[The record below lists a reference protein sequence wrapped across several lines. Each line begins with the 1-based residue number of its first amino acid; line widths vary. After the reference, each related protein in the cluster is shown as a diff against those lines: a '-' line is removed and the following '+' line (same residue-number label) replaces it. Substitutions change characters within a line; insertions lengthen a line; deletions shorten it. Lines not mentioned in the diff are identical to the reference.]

1 MNEDGDEDGD
11 REETGEQGRRGR
23 TRIVARRDVSALPA
37 DEEFIG
43 TDHSLERG

>member
-1 MNEDGDEDGD
+1 MNKDGD
-11 REETGEQGRRGR
+11 REETGEQEKRGR
-23 TRIVARRDVSALPA
+23 TRIVALRDVSALPA